1 MEKLQEV
8 FKAKGWGSGELWWGL
23 ESKAPG
29 KFCDLTLLKTPWFAY
44 FSIVVNTKNNAQED
58 YNGYKKAFGWYKV
71 VIVKVSIEATC

>member
-29 KFCDLTLLKTPWFAY
+29 KFCDLTVKDPLICLF
-44 FSIVVNTKNNAQED
+44 FNRCEH
-58 YNGYKKAFGWYKV
+58 KKQRTRRLQWL
-71 VIVKVSIEATC
+71 